1 MYMMISKFQFRQA
14 MSPEL
19 VAQTEREVVDPLTQ
33 QPGFR
38 AYYACRSSETEITTV
53 HVWDSEAAAHNAV
66 RTVSP
71 QVQRVLG
78 PELVGSVERTGGEI
92 EVHRHG

>member
-1 MYMMISKFQFRQA
+1 MYLMVSTFQFRRPI
-14 MSPEL
+14 SPEL

-38 AYYACRSSETEITTV
+38 AYYACRSGETEITTV
-53 HVWDSEAAAHNAV
+53 HVWDSETAAQNAV

-71 QVQRVLG
+71 HVQRVLG
-78 PELVGSVERTGGEI
+78 SELVGSVERTGGEV
-92 EVHRHG
+92 EVHRQR